1 MTERSLLFVPGI
13 RPDRFDKAWNS
24 GADGVILD
32 LEDAVPS
39 GRKAEARRA
48 VVSWMSADR
57 PVFVRINGAG
67 TGEFGV
73 DVAAIAR
80 PGLAGVLLP
89 KAERVEEI
97 AALSGG
103 LAETT
108 RIIPIV
114 ETAVGVWNV
123 MALASAPG
131 VHRLAFGSLDF
142 RLDAG
147 IEGED
152 IELLYARS
160 RIVLASRAAGILR
173 PLDGVTASME
183 DDARLAADVVR
194 ARRLGFGGKLCIH
207 PRQVHAV
214 HRGFA
219 PTEAEVAWARK
230 VIEAVGASG
239 EGAFRLDGEMVDRPV
254 IERAKAIIERAR
266 R

>member
-1 MTERSLLFVPGI
+1 MTERSFLFVPGI

-32 LEDAVPS
+32 LEDAVPAD
-39 GRKAEARRA
+39 RKGAARQA
-48 VVSWMSADR
+48 VMSWMSADR
-57 PVFVRINGAG
+57 PVFVRVNGAG
-67 TGEFGV
+67 TDEFGD

-103 LAETT
+103 LAEGT
-108 RIIPIV
+108 RIVPIV
-114 ETAVGVWNV
+114 ETAAGVWNV
-123 MALASAPG
+123 MALASAPR

-142 RLDAG
+142 QLDVG

-160 RIVLASRAAGILR
+160 RIVLASRAAGIRR
-173 PLDGVTASME
+173 PLDGVTTSIE
-183 DDARLAADVVR
+183 DGARLAADVDR

-207 PRQVHAV
+207 PRQVQAV
-214 HRGFA
+214 NRGFA
-219 PTEAEVAWARK
+219 PTEEEIAWARN
-230 VIEAVGASG
+230 VLGTAGSSG

-254 IERAKAIIERAR
+254 IERAKAIVERAGK
-266 R
+266 